1 MDVFTIP
8 DSLFNQNIQKS
19 TVQVFDYQ
27 STNELDKGKV
37 LLNSNVFSFLQEG
50 RKEVVTGKETVG
62 IDHQFFLIIPSGNCL
77 MTERL
82 SLNQR
87 YNSLLFFFSDEL
99 LMSFIETHQIYI
111 KKNSTLKSFHIG
123 KYDNYIQYF
132 VQSLQQIGQ
141 ANYKPDF
148 EEKLLKSKLEE
159 ILLYLIEKEGTG
171 FLSKLMTTVAEPTQ
185 RLLSVVEHNRLK
197 RLSLK
202 HLAFLANMSLSTF
215 KREFQKHYKST
226 PMKWFREKRLE
237 HVAYLMRTQNKRAID
252 LYEEAGYESLS
263 NFIQAF
269 KKKYGI
275 TPKQY

>member
-1 MDVFTIP
+1 MDIFTMP
-8 DSLFNQNIQKS
+8 DFLLKKDRDRA
-19 TVQVFDYQ
+19 VQVFDYWN
-27 STNELDKGKV
+27 SSELDKGKV
-37 LLNSNVFSFLQEG
+37 LLKSNVFSFLQEG
-50 RKEVVTGKETVG
+50 QKEVVTGKEAIA
-62 IDHQFFLIIPSGNCL
+62 IDNQQFLIIPSGNCL

-82 SLNQR
+82 PLGER
-87 YNSLLFFFSDEL
+87 YRSVLFFFSDDV
-99 LMSFIETHQIYI
+99 LMSFVEEHQIHI
-111 KKNSTLKSFHIG
+111 NKKKALKTFHVSN
-123 KYDNYIQYF
+123 YDDYIQHF
-132 VQSLQQIGQ
+132 VKSLQQIGQ
-141 ANYKPDF
+141 ANYKSDF
-148 EEKLLKSKLEE
+148 QEKLLKSKLEE

-197 RLSLK
+197 RLNLK

-275 TPKQY
+275 TPKQF